1 MSFSP
6 PFVFMCFSCLP
17 RSLSLS
23 LFGPTWFPA
32 VVSLLWS
39 PSPSLSPS
47 KLRRA
52 MARPTCLSVRVQF
65 LFLCS
70 QGKNFSRN
78 FLGKSPC
85 HSRHPFVF
93 MCFSCLP
100 RSVSLSLFLD
110 QPGFQQL
117 SPNSS
122 PPSILIAREPNNRRA
137 NRWPLIGTN
146 WEIETPLTD

>member
-1 MSFSP
+1 MNKSLHAILAPFCLYVFLLSSP
-6 PFVFMCFSCLP
+6 V
-17 RSLSLS
+17 SLSLS

-52 MARPTCLSVRVQF
+52 MARPTCLSVGVQF

-100 RSVSLSLFLD
+100 RSVSLSLFGPTWFPTVVSQLF
-110 QPGFQQL
+110 PAIHSHRPRTKQQT
-117 SPNSS
+117 
-122 PPSILIAREPNNRRA
+122 REQVA
-137 NRWPLIGTN
+137 TN
-146 WEIETPLTD
+146 WD